1 MPRFSSY
8 LLGFRDSYCAR
19 SVLLDH
25 LSSDG
30 FDYLSELF
38 DLPRSYRAER
48 LLKSCTYFS
57 GSSWA
62 PAIDEPFAGYACLLA
77 NSTLYCSSTSATL
90 LRIVALPS
98 MTNSFAGEI

>member
-30 FDYLSELF
+30 FDYLSGRLF
-38 DLPRSYRAER
+38 DRRA
-48 LLKSCTYFS
+48 
-57 GSSWA
+57 
-62 PAIDEPFAGYACLLA
+62 AIAQ
-77 NSTLYCSSTSATL
+77 SAY
-90 LRIVALPS
+90 
-98 MTNSFAGEI
+98 